1 MTPDPHHLERFVTAQ
16 KVDYDQALSELRA
29 GRKRSHWMWYVFP
42 QFAGL
47 GKSEIAHFYAIK
59 SIEEAKAYLMH
70 PLLGPRL
77 TECCEALLAIEG
89 RAANEIL
96 GFPADLK
103 LCSSA
108 TLFDKVAGPESPFQ
122 RIIARYFDGRP
133 DPHTLELLRSRN
145 HD

>member
-16 KVDYDQALSELRA
+16 KADYDQALSELRA

-89 RAANEIL
+89 RTANEIL
-96 GFPADLK
+96 GFPDDLK

-108 TLFDKVAGPESPFQ
+108 PLFDKVAGPESPFQ

-133 DPHTLELLRSRN
+133 DPHTFELLRSRN